1 MAGQLQAELP
11 FHILRGYRAGET
23 TFQFEISQSSDWDPG
38 SEAGQSAFPML
49 DLVGCS
55 QRGK

>member
-1 MAGQLQAELP
+1 MAGPLLAELP
-11 FHILRGYRAGET
+11 CHVLRGCRAGET

-38 SEAGQSAFPML
+38 SEAGQSAFPVL
-49 DLVGCS
+49 DMVGCS